1 VYFGVAWFF
10 EDHKIGHV
18 LPAFK
23 DMLSGDGMVD
33 KGDLGVEHFL
43 LVAFQAFKS
52 FHGVI
57 RLTSVLWY
65 INFTDQAFVVS
76 KV

>member
-33 KGDLGVEHFL
+33 KGNLGVEHRSL
-43 LVAFQAFKS
+43 S
-52 FHGVI
+52 H
-57 RLTSVLWY
+57 R
-65 INFTDQAFVVS
+65 VV
-76 KV
+76 VVR

>member
-33 KGDLGVEHFL
+33 KGNRFAKCLPNGL
-43 LVAFQAFKS
+43 K
-52 FHGVI
+52 
-57 RLTSVLWY
+57 
-65 INFTDQAFVVS
+65 
-76 KV
+76 

>member
-1 VYFGVAWFF
+1 VYFGVAWLLK
-10 EDHKIGHV
+10 DHKIGHV

-43 LVAFQAFKS
+43 SIVFQVFKS

-57 RLTSVLWY
+57 R
-65 INFTDQAFVVS
+65 
-76 KV
+76 

>member
-23 DMLSGDGMVD
+23 DMLLGDGMVD

-43 LVAFQAFKS
+43 SIVFQVFKS
-52 FHGVI
+52 FHHPKSSDNCCHQTCI
-57 RLTSVLWY
+57 P
-65 INFTDQAFVVS
+65 F
-76 KV
+76 